1 MKVNF
6 MLLAGGMSQSVE
18 QWSMSN
24 DGMREVVE
32 GGSCTTPT
40 SISCALAVILDNA
53 TDIFMSCYT
62 LQLTTVIK

>member
-24 DGMREVVE
+24 DGMREVVGKVE
-32 GGSCTTPT
+32 V
-40 SISCALAVILDNA
+40 AQRRQVFLVRLR
-53 TDIFMSCYT
+53 
-62 LQLTTVIK
+62 